1 MTGRTAADGKLD
13 STGSCGP
20 YMKEWPKN
28 PFCAEDIAG
37 DIEFGTATL
46 PPRNGN
52 TGWYYNTNTCM
63 ISPNSLKGGKDFDP
77 VAAWLPE

>member
-13 STGSCGP
+13 PGGSCGP
-20 YMKEWPKN
+20 YMKEWPRN
-28 PFCAEDIAG
+28 PFCAQDIGG

-52 TGWYYNTNTCM
+52 TGWYYNTNTCI
-63 ISPNSLKGGKDFDP
+63 ISPNSFKGGKDFEP
-77 VAAWLPE
+77 LAAEIQE